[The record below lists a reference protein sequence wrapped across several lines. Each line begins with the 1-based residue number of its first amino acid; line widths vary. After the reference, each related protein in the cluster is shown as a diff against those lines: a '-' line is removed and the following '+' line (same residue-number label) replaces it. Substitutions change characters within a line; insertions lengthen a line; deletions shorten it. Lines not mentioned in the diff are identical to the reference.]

1 MRTLL
6 GAVAATLLIVTA
18 AYAGQ
23 TEGKIKKVDRDA
35 LTMTLDDG
43 KIYKLNSEMD
53 LEALKPGVDV
63 VIAFDVANGENVIT
77 DMEIPQ

>member
-1 MRTLL
+1 
-6 GAVAATLLIVTA
+6 
-18 AYAGQ
+18 